1 MDACRTDDLKID
13 EDVMRE
19 AQGKRTV
26 IDKVTGKAK
35 EVDIYD
41 RPEPTKKKAADPEKA
56 RGMLSSNVEQS
67 IIPEGTSK

>member
-1 MDACRTDDLKID
+1 
-13 EDVMRE
+13 MRE

-56 RGMLSSNVEQS
+56 RGMLSSNVE
-67 IIPEGTSK
+67 